1 MRDARYAEVAAV
13 ELEHL
18 ELARRFGALR
28 TYGMVALAD
37 AAEALLWLGRFP
49 EAERLLDEA
58 RDLGLPARSSR
69 VLLPARARHRLWRG
83 DLEGARTDL
92 QWLLER
98 SGVSLDPQFGAPARS
113 RLAAAAT
120 WEGRPDEARAT
131 VVEGLALL
139 AEVDDPDLVAELCL
153 AGLTAEAA
161 IAERAAARRD
171 LPAGERAAR
180 TAAELLERA
189 HAAAIADGVTVTRA
203 LAAKLATAE
212 AEGSRAA
219 GLHDPGGWARAV
231 GAWDQLGC
239 PWPAAY
245 ARWRQAEA
253 LLDQGARDQ
262 AAPLVRAAWAAAGA
276 LGARPLLAELE
287 SLARRARIGLRPA
300 GPEAPPPGEEL
311 GLTPRERE
319 VLGLVADGRSNR
331 QIAEELFISA
341 KTASVH
347 VSNILAKLGVANR
360 AEAAAAAHRLGLT
373 RR

>member
-1 MRDARYAEVAAV
+1 
-13 ELEHL
+13 
-18 ELARRFGALR
+18 
-28 TYGMVALAD
+28 VALAD
-37 AAEALLWLGRFP
+37 AAEALLWLGRFQP
-49 EAERLLDEA
+49 AERLLDEA

-69 VLLPARARHRLWRG
+69 VLLPARGRHRLWRG
-83 DLEGARTDL
+83 DLDGARADL
-92 QWLLER
+92 EWLLER
-98 SGVSLDPQFGAPARS
+98 PGVSLDPQFAAPARS
-113 RLAAAAT
+113 RLAAVAT
-120 WEGRPDEARAT
+120 WEGRPDQARAT
-131 VVEGLALL
+131 VAEGLALL

-153 AGLTAEAA
+153 AGLAAEAA
-161 IAERAAARRD
+161 VAERAAARRD
-171 LPAGERAAR
+171 RQASEEAAR
-180 TAAELLERA
+180 TATELLERA
-189 HAAAIADGVTVTRA
+189 RAAATADGVTVARA
-203 LAAKLATAE
+203 VGAKLATAE
-212 AEGSRAA
+212 AEWSRAA
-219 GLHDPGGWARAV
+219 GRHDPGGWARAV
-231 GAWDQLGC
+231 AAWDELGC

-253 LLDQGARDQ
+253 LLDRGAPRDQ

-300 GPEAPPPGEEL
+300 GTGEPEAPPPGEEL

-360 AEAAAAAHRLGLT
+360 AEAAVAAHRLGLT